1 MENFIAEIIELLT
14 LLILIVTAICAIIGI
29 VIKKKKNKAIRGTVA
44 VFVSSTVFL
53 LLSVLFV
60 SSHKTYY
67 KYNDFTISRSNMTE
81 IKKKY
86 GEFDIGNYHEGS
98 AGRVGYY
105 IYTDNGP
112 VMPDHL
118 PHYYYIE
125 YNETGAVTKIFD
137 GLAPGG

>member
-1 MENFIAEIIELLT
+1 MENFVVTIIELLV
-14 LLILIVTAICAIIGI
+14 LMILIVTAVCAVIGI
-29 VIKKKKNKAIRGTVA
+29 AINRKKNKSIAGTVT
-44 VFVSSTVFL
+44 VLVSSI
-53 LLSVLFV
+53 VLFAVSAFFV

-67 KYNDFTISRSNMTE
+67 KYNDFTISRSNMAE
-81 IKKKY
+81 IKEKY
-86 GEFDIGNYHEGS
+86 GEFDIGNYHKGS
-98 AGRVGYY
+98 AGRAGYY

-125 YNETGAVTKIFD
+125 YDDTGAVTRIFE

>member
-1 MENFIAEIIELLT
+1 MENFIVTIIEIIVLM
-14 LLILIVTAICAIIGI
+14 ILIVTAVCAVIGI
-29 VIKKKKNKAIRGTVA
+29 VINKKKNKSITGTVT
-44 VFVSSTVFL
+44 VLVSSMVIFAV
-53 LLSVLFV
+53 SALFV

-81 IKKKY
+81 IMEKY

-98 AGRVGYY
+98 AGRAGYY

-125 YNETGAVTKIFD
+125 YDETGAVTRIFD